1 MTDIWIARD
10 ATDDGSLGDVTMY
23 QGKPRWFPELQVFHG
38 SALAV
43 LSEYRRQK
51 WPIANGQ
58 MVRLSVDMASLVDVT
73 SVLTDAS
80 SEIGTCVPVATC

>member
-1 MTDIWIARD
+1 MIDLWIARD
-10 ATDDGSLGDVTMY
+10 ATDDGSLGYVIMY
-23 QGKPRWFPELQVFHG
+23 QGKPRWFPELQVFQG

-51 WPIANGQ
+51 WPIVNGQ

-80 SEIGTCVPVATC
+80 SEIGTCDPVATC